1 MIEAQTSPA
10 EDIDRSES
18 AEPAQEPSSDLADRM
33 VESLL
38 AEQPEQAWDRQFP
51 ASCGKGWG

>member
-1 MIEAQTSPA
+1 MIEAQNSPA
-10 EDIDRSES
+10 EDIDRPES
-18 AEPAQEPSSDLADRM
+18 TEPAQEPSSDLADRM

-38 AEQPEQAWDRQFP
+38 AEQHDQPWDRQFP